1 LFRLPPR
8 VNLPVC
14 RFGNARFPYPRFERE
29 EVRNVR
35 KSTLIRLLVVLA
47 TVGGTLASG
56 FGRGELVWPP

>member
-1 LFRLPPR
+1 LSLRQRALSISPS
-8 VNLPVC
+8 
-14 RFGNARFPYPRFERE
+14 ERE